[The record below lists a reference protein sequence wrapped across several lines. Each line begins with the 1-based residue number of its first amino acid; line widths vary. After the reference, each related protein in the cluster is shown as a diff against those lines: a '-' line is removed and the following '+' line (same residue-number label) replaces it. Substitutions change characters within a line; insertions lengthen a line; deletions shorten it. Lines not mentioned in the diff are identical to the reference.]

1 MRVIQRWK
9 VQTYLLLIF
18 HNQVVIVFSKPK
30 QILAWK
36 KNSQRYDF
44 FIPSTHFLWAP
55 ETAYFLF
62 KLLSIAFL
70 YNNYT
75 IILIFL
81 YVCVFCTATLVECL
95 LKSQTCC
102 NKFNVCIYI
111 YIFYTT
117 ILVPAQYDKVRIR
130 ILSPLPPPPT
140 HTQQFHSN
148 GRQSGPTAGL
158 GTHCK
163 LTSKTT
169 KKYNPLKHHYIYIV
183 TSKLFITL
191 MGSEFVLRN
200 RATHW
205 AQSIPLQTQIT
216 YTLKIKIQKI
226 KNMTPL
232 CNCVI

>member
-130 ILSPLPPPPT
+130 ILSPLPPPLT
-140 HTQQFHSN
+140 HNNFTVMADKVGPQQGWALTVNWH
-148 GRQSGPTAGL
+148 L
-158 GTHCK
+158 K
-163 LTSKTT
+163 LLQNTT
-169 KKYNPLKHHYIYIV
+169 LWNITTYI
-183 TSKLFITL
+183 
-191 MGSEFVLRN
+191 
-200 RATHW
+200 
-205 AQSIPLQTQIT
+205 
-216 YTLKIKIQKI
+216 
-226 KNMTPL
+226 
-232 CNCVI
+232 